1 MKKFI
6 LTSFL
11 ILLISSSISPAIPSI
26 VNTQELETRI
36 VIGVITSRT
45 GYYSYYGDMEIN
57 GLILG
62 LMYELNI
69 SDFDIVSPNYRW
81 RLVVGSKEIYIIAK
95 DDINPEIGEPDPQIA
110 AQMAKELVKRYNA
123 QILLGGISSITASAI
138 ASIAIQHGAVFIASP
153 ADDRELTGSLFNRH
167 VFQLSSIAW
176 HRAIAAAPYV
186 INLGR
191 KIAFIAPDDPW
202 GYSEVDC
209 WRAKIEKL
217 GGEVVAVEYVPS
229 MTRDFTEYILRIL
242 ASNADNLVLLW
253 PPITSYIT
261 LKQLALI
268 GVFEEMKIITYLPDL
283 YALNLELPSEIL
295 FNLTGLIEYSWNLL
309 NNSPNTWLVRKYTEL
324 YKENHLPAMSNYRPP
339 FPLPDIFVA
348 SGFVVGQAI
357 GKALEKID
365 WKVSSDA
372 LIEALEGMT
381 IESPRGL
388 IKIRSRDHRVI
399 QDMYIAGI
407 TWDNMSLSTYYEKP
421 EYLPSIYRDLY
432 KKGVF
437 KAKLLSRVKY
447 VEPPI
452 EVQIEIS
459 PWSLTNLLLILTLIL
474 TPIVIL
480 VIFFHRKVRG
490 ISK

>member
-1 MKKFI
+1 M
-6 LTSFL
+6 
-11 ILLISSSISPAIPSI
+11 
-26 VNTQELETRI
+26 
-36 VIGVITSRT
+36 
-45 GYYSYYGDMEIN
+45 
-57 GLILG
+57 
-62 LMYELNI
+62 
-69 SDFDIVSPNYRW
+69 
-81 RLVVGSKEIYIIAK
+81 
-95 DDINPEIGEPDPQIA
+95 
-110 AQMAKELVKRYNA
+110 
-123 QILLGGISSITASAI
+123 
-138 ASIAIQHGAVFIASP
+138 
-153 ADDRELTGSLFNRH
+153 
-167 VFQLSSIAW
+167 
-176 HRAIAAAPYV
+176 
-186 INLGR
+186 
-191 KIAFIAPDDPW
+191 
-202 GYSEVDC
+202 
-209 WRAKIEKL
+209 
-217 GGEVVAVEYVPS
+217 
-229 MTRDFTEYILRIL
+229 RIL
-242 ASNADNLVLLW
+242 ASNADNLVLLR
-253 PPITSYIT
+253 PPITSYIA

-480 VIFFHRKVRG
+480 VIFFHRKVRS